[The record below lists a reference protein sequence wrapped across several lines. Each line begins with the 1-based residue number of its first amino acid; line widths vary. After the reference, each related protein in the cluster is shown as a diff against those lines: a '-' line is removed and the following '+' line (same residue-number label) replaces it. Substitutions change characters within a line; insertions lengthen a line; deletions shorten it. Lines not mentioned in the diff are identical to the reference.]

1 MGVKPDGPDIA
12 EPVIE
17 DGRKDRTVTV
27 PEKAHDQPGEESQKG
42 EGGVGG
48 GEMGEAE
55 KGRRDENC
63 PGGREFR
70 REDRLQPPPEK
81 GLLRHGHGKAGE
93 DGRAD
98 RPGPRRGK
106 VIPKK
111 QKGNGRQGEER
122 PRRGKGKVSPPPAG
136 DLPPQAA
143 ALKGPFPE
151 GAPPVGKIKKK
162 GEDE

>member
-1 MGVKPDGPDIA
+1 M
-12 EPVIE
+12 
-17 DGRKDRTVTV
+17 TVS
-27 PEKAHDQPGEESQKG
+27 EKAHDQPRKKSQKG
-42 EGGVGG
+42 KGGIGR

-55 KGRRDENC
+55 KNCRDKNR
-63 PGGREFR
+63 PGGGESR
-70 REDRLQPPPEK
+70 REHCLQPPPEK
-81 GLLRHGHGKAGE
+81 GLLRHGHGKTGE

-111 QKGNGRQGEER
+111 QKGNSRQGEER

-143 ALKGPFPE
+143 AFEGPFPE

-162 GEDE
+162 GEEE

>member
-1 MGVKPDGPDIA
+1 
-12 EPVIE
+12 
-17 DGRKDRTVTV
+17 
-27 PEKAHDQPGEESQKG
+27 
-42 EGGVGG
+42 
-48 GEMGEAE
+48 MGEAE

-111 QKGNGRQGEER
+111 QKSNGRQGEER
-122 PRRGKGKVSPPPAG
+122 PRRGKVSLTPPAG
-136 DLPPQAA
+136 DLPPQAI
-143 ALKGPFPE
+143 ALKGPLE